1 MINNVEAIYEDG
13 VFRPLLSIPDISEGQ
28 RVRIV
33 VEIAREDNSDEEIIL
48 ELAASVYGGL
58 SDQDVDEIESIA
70 LNRGTFNHETAC
82 LHESR

>member
-1 MINNVEAIYEDG
+1 MINNVEAIYENG
-13 VFRPLLSIPDISEGQ
+13 VFRPLLTIPDISEGQ

-33 VEIAREDNSDEEIIL
+33 VEIAREDNSDEIIL

-70 LNRGTFNHETAC
+70 LNRGTFFTEKDF
-82 LHESR
+82 